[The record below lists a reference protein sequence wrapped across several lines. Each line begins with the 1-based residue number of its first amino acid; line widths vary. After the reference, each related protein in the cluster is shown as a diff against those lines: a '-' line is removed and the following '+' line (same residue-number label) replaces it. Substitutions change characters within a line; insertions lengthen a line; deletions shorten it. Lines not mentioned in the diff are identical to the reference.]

1 MRLSLM
7 PSIENSFSHTR
18 GEFNGR
24 VQGSPGLAVNG
35 SPWLCRVTR
44 APVMP
49 LKSAKGS
56 TSTPTPTAPQV
67 ARQFVRNPK
76 KMSRRGATQ
85 RTVNAAI
92 LVLRTTGLPP
102 RCLVVERICDPRA
115 TFHSVYEKTRPCRG
129 APAFERFW
137 TFGSPTPRGLSTG
150 RRGWFFLH
158 LSSVAGVDR
167 DQTLFASRVERKT
180 APRPVLRVI
189 DQSSFQ
195 QIHLHVVEPRKQ
207 SCARS
212 GVR

>member
-1 MRLSLM
+1 M

-24 VQGSPGLAVNG
+24 FQGSPGLAVNG
-35 SPWLCRVTR
+35 SPWLSRVTR

-76 KMSRRGATQ
+76 KMSRRGAIQ
-85 RTVNAAI
+85 RTANAAI

-115 TFHSVYEKTRPCRG
+115 TFHSVYERIRLDANIRPGRGILLSFRMPRWDGRRTSSTTRANTNHSKTRPCRVCQPLSDFELSG
-129 APAFERFW
+129 ARPLAVCRRVGGVGFSC
-137 TFGSPTPRGLSTG
+137 TCPQLPGSIGTRLC
-150 RRGWFFLH
+150 LH
-158 LSSVAGVDR
+158 L
-167 DQTLFASRVERKT
+167 E
-180 APRPVLRVI
+180 
-189 DQSSFQ
+189 
-195 QIHLHVVEPRKQ
+195 
-207 SCARS
+207 
-212 GVR
+212 